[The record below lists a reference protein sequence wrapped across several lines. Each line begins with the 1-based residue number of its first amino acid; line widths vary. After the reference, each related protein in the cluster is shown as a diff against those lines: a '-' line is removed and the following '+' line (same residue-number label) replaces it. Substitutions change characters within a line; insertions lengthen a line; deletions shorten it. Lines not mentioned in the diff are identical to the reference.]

1 MSKEQEKY
9 LNLLSKQYKNKAETI
24 TEIINLEAIL
34 NLPKGT
40 EHFLSDLHGEY
51 DAFEQVFRNGSGVI
65 KRKIHHLFNDRL
77 TSKEINTLA
86 TLIYYPRPKM
96 SLILRELN
104 DTEKNEWYRLT
115 ILRLIE
121 LTNFVSSKYTR
132 SKVRKQMPSDF
143 IYIIEEL
150 LYQNN
155 AQIEK
160 DDYYNEII
168 TSLIHLNAAQDL
180 IHAFSKLIRRLV
192 VDHLHIVGDVFD
204 RGPAPD
210 KIIGRLKENHS
221 LDFQWGNH
229 DMIWMGAASG
239 SAVCLANVLRISARY
254 LNLDTVEESYGISL
268 RSLAIFAD
276 EVYAND
282 PATAFQPKTQEHAE
296 ETTTELQQITRMHK
310 AIAII
315 QFKLEGEIIQRH
327 PEFNMENRRL
337 LDKIDYAAGTISI
350 AGKDYLLTDTH
361 FPTINP
367 KSPYT
372 LTPEESEVIH
382 RLVSGFV
389 NSEKLQEH
397 VAFLYSKGSMYLRYN
412 GNLIYHG
419 CIPLDDDGSFE
430 KLLIAGKTYS
440 GRSLLDQFDRFAREA
455 YSQPDGSEIK
465 KNALDYVWY
474 LWTGET
480 SPLFGKKAMTT
491 FERYF
496 IEDKTTHYEK
506 KNAYYQLRNNV
517 STVDKILVEFD
528 LNPDIGHIVNGHT
541 PIKEGKGETPIKADG
556 KMLVIDG
563 GFSKAYHNVTSIAGY
578 TLIYNAYGLQLV
590 RHQPFTS
597 TEDAIS
603 NETDI
608 VSTRRIIETETSR
621 KMVKDTDIGF
631 KLTAQITDLKALLLA
646 YRSGIIKEKNV

>member
-77 TSKEINTLA
+77 TSNEINTLA

-104 DTEKNEWYRLT
+104 DIEKNEWYRLT
-115 ILRLIE
+115 LLRLLE

-296 ETTTELQQITRMHK
+296 ETTTELQQIARMHK